1 MSEDTQQTS
10 QMNQPAQPSQASQP
24 SQPTQPSALSAFS
37 DQLANAVERASR
49 SIVSIAARPRQS
61 ASGVLWQA
69 DGEVVIVTADHVV
82 EREDDIAVTLP
93 DGRQV
98 KATLAG
104 RDPNTD
110 LAVLRLQGVE
120 LGAGANAIELNE
132 NLRVGNLAL
141 AIGRPIEGGPRV
153 SFGAVSAVEGPLRAG
168 RGAQIEGIIFADV
181 TLYPGFSGG
190 PLVDLDGKMV
200 GLNSSRLT
208 RQSAA
213 LPLATVR
220 RVVGTLLTHGRMRRG
235 YLGVGTQQ
243 IPLPAALAMK
253 AGSAQESALL
263 VVTVEADSPAEKAG
277 ILIGDLIVGINGQT
291 VAGVDSLRSALA
303 ASTPGQALALKALR
317 GGEPTNVSV
326 TVGERA

>member
-1 MSEDTQQTS
+1 MSEDT
-10 QMNQPAQPSQASQP
+10 PQA
-24 SQPTQPSALSAFS
+24 SALSAFS
-37 DQLANAVERASR
+37 DQLASAVERASR
-49 SIVSIAARPRQS
+49 SIVSVSARPRQS

-82 EREDDIAVTLP
+82 EREDDITVTLP
-93 DGRQV
+93 DNRV
-98 KATLAG
+98 VRAALAG
-104 RDPNTD
+104 RDPSTD
-110 LAVLRLQGVE
+110 LAVLRLSGVE
-120 LGAGANAIELNE
+120 LGDGATPIQLNE
-132 NLRVGNLAL
+132 GLRVGHLAL
-141 AIGRPIEGGPRV
+141 AIGRPTEGGPRV
-153 SFGAVSAVEGPLRAG
+153 SFGVVSAVEGPLRAG

-220 RVVGTLLTHGRMRRG
+220 RVVGSLLTHGRMRRG

-243 IPLPAALAMK
+243 IPLPSALAQK

-263 VVTVEADSPAEKAG
+263 VVTVEPESPAERAG
-277 ILIGDLIVGINGQT
+277 MLIGDLIVGINGQT
-291 VAGVDSLRSALA
+291 VSGVDSLRSALA
-303 ASTPGQALALKALR
+303 ASAPGQTFTLKALR
-317 GGEPTNVSV
+317 GGEPTEISV
-326 TVGERA
+326 AIGERA

>member
-1 MSEDTQQTS
+1 MSEDT
-10 QMNQPAQPSQASQP
+10 SQA
-24 SQPTQPSALSAFS
+24 SALSAFS

-49 SIVSIAARPRQS
+49 SIVSISARPRQS

-82 EREDDIAVTLP
+82 EREDDISVILP
-93 DGRQV
+93 DGRMV
-98 KATLAG
+98 RASLAG

-110 LAVLRLQGVE
+110 LAVLRLSGVE
-120 LGAGANAIELNE
+120 LGEGAAPIQLNE
-132 NLRVGNLAL
+132 GLRVGHLAL
-141 AIGRPIEGGPRV
+141 AIGRPTEGGPRV
-153 SFGAVSAVEGPLRAG
+153 SFGVVSAIEGPLRAG

-190 PLVDLDGKMV
+190 PLVDLDGRMV

-220 RVVGTLLTHGRMRRG
+220 RVVGSLLTHGRMRRG

-243 IPLPAALAMK
+243 IPLPTALAQK

-263 VVTVEADSPAEKAG
+263 VVTVEPESPAERAN
-277 ILIGDLIVGINGQT
+277 ILIGDLIVGINGQA
-291 VAGVDSLRSALA
+291 VSGVDSLRSALA
-303 ASTPGQALALKALR
+303 TSTPGQTLTLKALR
-317 GGEPTNVSV
+317 GGEPTDISVS
-326 TVGERA
+326 VGERA

>member
-1 MSEDTQQTS
+1 MSEDTNQTEQTEQSS
-10 QMNQPAQPSQASQP
+10 QSGQA
-24 SQPTQPSALSAFS
+24 SALSAFS
-37 DQLANAVERASR
+37 DQLAGAVERASR

-93 DGRQV
+93 DGRQAR
-98 KATLAG
+98 ATLAG

-110 LAVLRLQGVE
+110 LAVLRLSGVE
-120 LGAGANAIELNE
+120 LGAGASPIEVNE
-132 NLRVGNLAL
+132 GLRVGHLAL

-153 SFGAVSAVEGPLRAG
+153 SFGVVSAVEGPRRAWHG
-168 RGAQIEGIIFADV
+168 TQIEGIIFADV

-220 RVVGTLLTHGRMRRG
+220 RVVGSLLTHGRMRRG

-243 IPLPAALAMK
+243 ILLPSALAQK
-253 AGSAQESALL
+253 AGGAQESALL
-263 VVTVEADSPAEKAG
+263 VVTVEPESPAERAG
-277 ILIGDLIVGINGQT
+277 ILIGDLVVGINGQP
-291 VAGVDSLRSALA
+291 VSGVESLRNALGA
-303 ASTPGQALALKALR
+303 ATPGQALTLKVLR
-317 GGEPTNVSV
+317 GGEPTDVSV

>member
-10 QMNQPAQPSQASQP
+10 QAS
-24 SQPTQPSALSAFS
+24 TLGAFS

-49 SIVSIAARPRQS
+49 SIVSISARPRQS

-98 KATLAG
+98 RATLAG

-110 LAVLRLQGVE
+110 LAVLRLPSAD
-120 LGAGANAIELNE
+120 LGANAAPITVNE
-132 NLRVGNLAL
+132 GLRVGHLAL
-141 AIGRPIEGGPRV
+141 AIGRPTEGGPRV
-153 SFGAVSAVEGPLRAG
+153 SFGVVSAVEGPRRAG
-168 RGAQIEGIIFADV
+168 GGSQIEGIIFADV

-200 GLNSSRLT
+200 GLTSSRLT

-220 RVVGTLLTHGRMRRG
+220 RVVGALLTHGRMRRG

-243 IPLPAALAMK
+243 IPLPSAMAQK

-263 VVTVEADSPAEKAG
+263 VVTVEGDSPAEKAG
-277 ILIGDLIVGINGQT
+277 MFIGDLIVAINGQAVT
-291 VAGVDSLRSALA
+291 GVDGLRSALA
-303 ASTPGQALALKALR
+303 AAAPGQALTLKALR
-317 GGEPTNVSV
+317 GGEPTEITV
-326 TVGERA
+326 TIGERA

>member
-1 MSEDTQQTS
+1 MADDTT
-10 QMNQPAQPSQASQP
+10 QASP
-24 SQPTQPSALSAFS
+24 LGGFS
-37 DQLANAVERASR
+37 DQLANAVEKASR
-49 SIVSIAARPRQS
+49 SIVSISARSRQS

-93 DGRQV
+93 DGQTVR
-98 KATLAG
+98 ATLAG

-110 LAVLRLQGVE
+110 LAVLRLPSAD
-120 LGAGANAIELNE
+120 LGANASAIQLDEG
-132 NLRVGNLAL
+132 LRVGHLAL
-141 AIGRPIEGGPRV
+141 AIGRPTEGGPRV
-153 SFGAVSAVEGPLRAG
+153 SFGVVSAIEGPRRAG
-168 RGAQIEGIIFADV
+168 HGAQIEGVIFADV

-220 RVVGTLLTHGRMRRG
+220 RVVTSLLTHGRMRRG

-243 IPLPAALAMK
+243 VAIPSALGQK
-253 AGSAQESALL
+253 VEGNPETALL
-263 VVTVEADSPAEKAG
+263 VVTVESDSPAERAG
-277 ILIGDLIVGINGQT
+277 MFIGDLVVGINGHG
-291 VAGVDSLRSALA
+291 VSGVDSLRSALA
-303 ASTPGQALALKALR
+303 SSAPGQPLTLKVLR
-317 GGEPTNVSV
+317 AGEPTDVSV

>member
-1 MSEDTQQTS
+1 MSEDTQQ
-10 QMNQPAQPSQASQP
+10 MSQAS
-24 SQPTQPSALSAFS
+24 ALGAFS

-49 SIVSIAARPRQS
+49 SIVSISARPRQS

-93 DGRQV
+93 DGHQV
-98 KATLAG
+98 RATLAG

-110 LAVLRLQGVE
+110 LAVLRLSSAD
-120 LGAGANAIELNE
+120 LGADAAPITVNE
-132 NLRVGNLAL
+132 GLRVGHLAL
-141 AIGRPIEGGPRV
+141 AIGRPTEGGPRV
-153 SFGAVSAVEGPLRAG
+153 SFGVVSAVEGPRRAG
-168 RGAQIEGIIFADV
+168 GGTQIEGIIFADV

-220 RVVGTLLTHGRMRRG
+220 RVVGALLTHGRMRRG

-243 IPLPAALAMK
+243 IPLPTAMAQK

-263 VVTVEADSPAEKAG
+263 VVTVEGDSPAEKAG
-277 ILIGDLIVGINGQT
+277 MFIGDIIVAINGQT
-291 VAGVDSLRSALA
+291 VTGVDGLRSALA
-303 ASTPGQALALKALR
+303 AAAPGQAITLKALR
-317 GGEPTNVSV
+317 GGEPTEITV
-326 TVGERA
+326 TIGERA

>member
-10 QMNQPAQPSQASQP
+10 QA
-24 SQPTQPSALSAFS
+24 SALGAFS

-49 SIVSIAARPRQS
+49 SIVSISARPRQS

-93 DGRQV
+93 DGHQAR
-98 KATLAG
+98 ATLAG

-110 LAVLRLQGVE
+110 LAVLRLPAAD
-120 LGAGANAIELNE
+120 LGSDAAPITLNE
-132 NLRVGNLAL
+132 GLRVGHLAL
-141 AIGRPIEGGPRV
+141 AIGRPTEGGPRV
-153 SFGAVSAVEGPLRAG
+153 SFGVVSAVEGPRRAG
-168 RGAQIEGIIFADV
+168 GGTQIEGIIFADV

-213 LPLATVR
+213 LPLTTVR
-220 RVVGTLLTHGRMRRG
+220 RVVGALLTHGRMRRG

-243 IPLPAALAMK
+243 IPLPSAMAQK

-263 VVTVEADSPAEKAG
+263 VVTVEGDSPAEKAG
-277 ILIGDLIVGINGQT
+277 MFIGDLIVAINGQT
-291 VAGVDSLRSALA
+291 VTGVDGLRSALA
-303 ASTPGQALALKALR
+303 AAAPGQTLTLKALR
-317 GGEPTNVSV
+317 GGEPTDITV
-326 TVGERA
+326 TIGERA

>member
-1 MSEDTQQTS
+1 MADDTT
-10 QMNQPAQPSQASQP
+10 QASP
-24 SQPTQPSALSAFS
+24 LGGFS
-37 DQLANAVERASR
+37 DQLANAVEKASR
-49 SIVSIAARPRQS
+49 SIVSISARSRQS

-93 DGRQV
+93 DGQTVR
-98 KATLAG
+98 ATLAG

-110 LAVLRLQGVE
+110 LAVLRLPSAD
-120 LGAGANAIELNE
+120 LGANAAAIQLDEG
-132 NLRVGNLAL
+132 LRVGHLAL
-141 AIGRPIEGGPRV
+141 AIGRPTEGGPRV
-153 SFGAVSAVEGPLRAG
+153 SFGVVSAIEGPRRAG
-168 RGAQIEGIIFADV
+168 HGAQIEGVIFADV

-220 RVVGTLLTHGRMRRG
+220 RVVTSLLTHGRMRRG

-243 IPLPAALAMK
+243 VAIPSALGQK
-253 AGSAQESALL
+253 VEGNPETALL
-263 VVTVEADSPAEKAG
+263 VVTVESDSPAERAG
-277 ILIGDLIVGINGQT
+277 MFIGDLVVGINGHG
-291 VAGVDSLRSALA
+291 VSGVDSLRSALA
-303 ASTPGQALALKALR
+303 SSAPGQPLTLKVLR
-317 GGEPTNVSV
+317 AGEPTDVSV

>member
-1 MSEDTQQTS
+1 MSDDTQQTTDQTNQTQQTS
-10 QMNQPAQPSQASQP
+10 QAAGQ
-24 SQPTQPSALSAFS
+24 TSALSAFS
-37 DQLANAVERASR
+37 DQLASAFERASR

-61 ASGVLWQA
+61 GSGVLWQA
-69 DGEVVIVTADHVV
+69 DGEVVVVTADHVV
-82 EREDDIAVTLP
+82 EREDDITVILP
-93 DGRQV
+93 DGHVV

-110 LAVLRLQGVE
+110 LAVLRLPSAD
-120 LGAGANAIELNE
+120 LGAGAEAIQVNDG
-132 NLRVGNLAL
+132 LRVGHLAL
-141 AIGRPIEGGPRV
+141 AIGRPTEGGPRV
-153 SFGAVSAVEGPLRAG
+153 SFGVVSAVEGPRRSG
-168 RGAQIEGIIFADV
+168 HGVQIEGIIFADV

-190 PLVDLDGKMV
+190 PLVDLDGRMV
-200 GLNSSRLT
+200 GLTSSRLT

-243 IPLPAALAMK
+243 VPLPTALAQK
-253 AGSAQESALL
+253 AGSQQESALL

-277 ILIGDLIVGINGQT
+277 MLIGDLIVSINGQT
-291 VAGVDSLRSALA
+291 VTGLEGLRSALGG
-303 ASTPGQALALKALR
+303 STPGQSIALKLLR
-317 GGEPTNVSV
+317 GGEPADASV

>member
-1 MSEDTQQTS
+1 MADDTT
-10 QMNQPAQPSQASQP
+10 QASP
-24 SQPTQPSALSAFS
+24 LGGFS

-49 SIVSIAARPRQS
+49 SIVSISARPRQS

-69 DGEVVIVTADHVV
+69 DNEVVVVTADHVV

-93 DGRQV
+93 DGQTVR
-98 KATLAG
+98 ATLAG

-110 LAVLRLQGVE
+110 LAVLRLPSAD
-120 LGAGANAIELNE
+120 LGANASAIQLDEG
-132 NLRVGNLAL
+132 LRVGHLAL
-141 AIGRPIEGGPRV
+141 AIGRPAEGGPRV
-153 SFGAVSAVEGPLRAG
+153 SFGVVSAIEGPRRAG
-168 RGAQIEGIIFADV
+168 HGVQIEGVIFADV

-220 RVVGTLLTHGRMRRG
+220 RVVGSLLTHGRMRRG

-243 IPLPAALAMK
+243 VAIPSALGQK
-253 AGSAQESALL
+253 VEGNPETALL
-263 VVTVEADSPAEKAG
+263 VVTVESDSPAERAG
-277 ILIGDLIVGINGQT
+277 MLIGDLVVGINGHG
-291 VAGVDSLRSALA
+291 VSGVDSLRSALA
-303 ASTPGQALALKALR
+303 TSAPGQPLTLKVLR
-317 GGEPTNVSV
+317 AGEPTDIAV

>member
-10 QMNQPAQPSQASQP
+10 QV
-24 SQPTQPSALSAFS
+24 SALGAFS

-49 SIVSIAARPRQS
+49 SIVSISARPRQS

-93 DGRQV
+93 NGHQTR
-98 KATLAG
+98 ATLAG

-110 LAVLRLQGVE
+110 LAVLRLSSAD
-120 LGAGANAIELNE
+120 LGSDAAPISVNE
-132 NLRVGNLAL
+132 GLRVGHLAL
-141 AIGRPIEGGPRV
+141 AIGRPTEGGPRV
-153 SFGAVSAVEGPLRAG
+153 SFGVVSAVEGPRRAG
-168 RGAQIEGIIFADV
+168 GGTQIEGIIFADV

-220 RVVGTLLTHGRMRRG
+220 RVVGALLTHGRMRRG

-243 IPLPAALAMK
+243 IPLPSAMAQK

-263 VVTVEADSPAEKAG
+263 VVTVEGDSPAEKAG
-277 ILIGDLIVGINGQT
+277 MFIGDLIVAINGQT
-291 VAGVDSLRSALA
+291 VTGVDGLRSALA
-303 ASTPGQALALKALR
+303 AAAPGQTITLKALR
-317 GGEPTNVSV
+317 GGEPTDIIV
-326 TVGERA
+326 TIGERA

>member
-1 MSEDTQQTS
+1 MSEDT
-10 QMNQPAQPSQASQP
+10 SQA
-24 SQPTQPSALSAFS
+24 SALSAFS

-49 SIVSIAARPRQS
+49 SIVSISARPRQS

-82 EREDDIAVTLP
+82 EREDDISVILP
-93 DGRQV
+93 DGRMV
-98 KATLAG
+98 RTSLAG

-110 LAVLRLQGVE
+110 LAVLRLSGVE
-120 LGAGANAIELNE
+120 LGDGAAPIQLNE
-132 NLRVGNLAL
+132 GLRVGHLAL
-141 AIGRPIEGGPRV
+141 AIGRPTEGGPRV
-153 SFGAVSAVEGPLRAG
+153 SFGVVSAIEGPLRAG

-190 PLVDLDGKMV
+190 PLVDLDGRMV

-220 RVVGTLLTHGRMRRG
+220 RVVGSLLTHGRMRRG

-243 IPLPAALAMK
+243 IPLPTALAQK

-263 VVTVEADSPAEKAG
+263 VVTVEPESPAERAN
-277 ILIGDLIVGINGQT
+277 ILIGDLIVGINGQA
-291 VAGVDSLRSALA
+291 VSGVDSLRSALA
-303 ASTPGQALALKALR
+303 TSTPGQTLTLKALR
-317 GGEPTNVSV
+317 GGEPTDISVS
-326 TVGERA
+326 VGERA

>member
-10 QMNQPAQPSQASQP
+10 QA
-24 SQPTQPSALSAFS
+24 SALGAFS

-49 SIVSIAARPRQS
+49 SIVSISARPRQS

-93 DGRQV
+93 DGRQAR
-98 KATLAG
+98 ATLAG

-110 LAVLRLQGVE
+110 LAVLRLPATD
-120 LGAGANAIELNE
+120 LGSDAAPITLNE
-132 NLRVGNLAL
+132 GLRVGHLAL
-141 AIGRPIEGGPRV
+141 AIGRPTEGGPRV
-153 SFGAVSAVEGPLRAG
+153 SFGVVSAVEGPRRAG
-168 RGAQIEGIIFADV
+168 GGTQIEGIIFADV

-220 RVVGTLLTHGRMRRG
+220 RVVGALLTHGRMRRG

-243 IPLPAALAMK
+243 IPLPSAMAQK

-263 VVTVEADSPAEKAG
+263 VVTVEGDSPAEKAG
-277 ILIGDLIVGINGQT
+277 MFIGDLIVAINGQT
-291 VAGVDSLRSALA
+291 VTGVDGLRSALA
-303 ASTPGQALALKALR
+303 AAAPGQTLTLKALR
-317 GGEPTNVSV
+317 GGEPTDITV
-326 TVGERA
+326 TIGERA